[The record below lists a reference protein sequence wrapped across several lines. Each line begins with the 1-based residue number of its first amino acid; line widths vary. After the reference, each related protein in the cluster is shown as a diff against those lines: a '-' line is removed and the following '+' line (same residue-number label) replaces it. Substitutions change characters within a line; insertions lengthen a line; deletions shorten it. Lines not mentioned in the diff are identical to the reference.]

1 MAHIT
6 QLIING
12 VRMPYAS
19 RDRYQAKEELLG
31 ETREMISGRV
41 TTEGRGLVYFVRYE
55 YDYILPEIWNT
66 ISPYLKNKKAFPCT
80 FLTTEG
86 EMKGANMVCTELTQP
101 SFAFDINGKAYW
113 HNIAFT
119 LREERPHADNQS
131 GV

>member
-12 VRMPYAS
+12 VRLPYAG

-41 TTEGRGLVYFVRYE
+41 TTEARGLVYIVRYE
-55 YDYILPEIWNT
+55 YDYMPPDIWSA
-66 ISPYLKNKKAFPCT
+66 IFPHLKSKKAFQCA
-80 FLTTEG
+80 FLTPDG
-86 EMKGANMVCTELTQP
+86 EMKGSSMVCAELTQP

-113 HNIAFT
+113 HNISFT